1 MMKRAYRVKICTA
14 LFLLCTAVKM
24 LSPSAAAL
32 LRQTV
37 LPVLDRNDDY
47 RAALYRVESALFPKD
62 YSDAQPYVPDPP
74 LTHLRDTLDATRS
87 DHMAD
92 LPKVSRPAPTPTPE
106 PVPEPTENP
115 ALTFG
120 YAAREAFLR
129 AQSEVSDQ
137 APPENVSYD
146 VLALPFSET
155 APVAGESSS
164 GFGYR
169 IHPIQNT
176 LRFHYGTDFAADEGT
191 PVLAF
196 ADGTVLAAG
205 EDEGYGSYVKL
216 DHGDGFVTLYGH
228 CSALLVSAGETVQKG
243 QTIALVGSTGQ
254 STGPH
259 LHFELMHNGIYL
271 NPEFYLFA

>member
-1 MMKRAYRVKICTA
+1 MKRAYRVKICTA

-47 RAALYRVESALFPKD
+47 RAALYRVEAALFPKD

-87 DHMAD
+87 DPMAD
-92 LPKVSRPAPTPTPE
+92 LPTVSRPAPTPTPE
-106 PVPEPTENP
+106 PAPEPTENP

-120 YAAREAFLR
+120 YTAREAFLR

>member
-1 MMKRAYRVKICTA
+1 MKRAYRVKICTA

-87 DHMAD
+87 DPMAD

-106 PVPEPTENP
+106 PAPEPTENP

-205 EDEGYGSYVKL
+205 EDEGYGNYVKL

>member
-1 MMKRAYRVKICTA
+1 MKRAYRVKICTA

-62 YSDAQPYVPDPP
+62 NSDAQPYVPDPP

-87 DHMAD
+87 DPMAD

-106 PVPEPTENP
+106 PAPEPTENP
-115 ALTFG
+115 ALAFG

>member
-87 DHMAD
+87 DPMAD
-92 LPKVSRPAPTPTPE
+92 LPKVSRPAPEPTPE
-106 PVPEPTENP
+106 PAPEPTENP

-205 EDEGYGSYVKL
+205 EDEGYGNYVKL